1 MQADGKT
8 TELLVS
14 YTFPVDEAPNDEIDT
29 RPDEFNIVVIYE
41 SVPVLYNENG
51 DADMML
57 SWSNVAAIESSG
69 TATDDETENPD
80 DTDTA
85 EQEGE

>member
-1 MQADGKT
+1 M
-8 TELLVS
+8 
-14 YTFPVDEAPNDEIDT
+14 
-29 RPDEFNIVVIYE
+29 
-41 SVPVLYNENG
+41 LYNENG